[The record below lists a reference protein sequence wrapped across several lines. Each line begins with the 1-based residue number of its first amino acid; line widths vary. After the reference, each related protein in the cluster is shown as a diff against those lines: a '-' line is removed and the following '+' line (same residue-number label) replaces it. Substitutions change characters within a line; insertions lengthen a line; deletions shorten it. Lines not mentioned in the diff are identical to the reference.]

1 MNGQPAVDPV
11 GGMEERET
19 LDKVL
24 LALRAF
30 SHGAWAQM
38 NLSRL
43 ALFGRNLREARSGAA
58 NERLRKAAGEYGESV
73 YPLIG
78 NIADQLPSV
87 AIDPKVVQ
95 NVRFHSDELANMVR
109 VLSGTSEPSS
119 EQLQKCELGIP
130 EHVDR
135 LLDAFRVI
143 RERMMTEFPCEA
155 EGVLKRVVERRQAE
169 NQGCK
174 VSFPRELSDYHHVV
188 VIGEA
193 EFLRVVDV
201 LIDWAFAQADGELSF
216 DVKTSQDRWM
226 LEMRHDGLFLPPDRW
241 HKMFTHDTGLAS
253 DTLSAIPEILSKYDG
268 DICVKAS
275 SEDSGTTL
283 LVRLRLMH
291 A

>member
-1 MNGQPAVDPV
+1 MNGQPEVDRA
-11 GGMEERET
+11 GGMEEREA
-19 LDKVL
+19 LDKIM

-43 ALFGRNLREARSGAA
+43 ALFGRNLTEATSGAA

-78 NIADQLPSV
+78 NIADQLQSV

-95 NVRFHSDELANMVR
+95 NVRFHSDELANMATL
-109 VLSGTSEPSS
+109 LSGTSEPSS
-119 EQLQKCELGIP
+119 EQLQKCEVGIP
-130 EHVDR
+130 QHVDR

-143 RERMMTEFPCEA
+143 RKGMMAEFPCDA
-155 EGVLKRVVERRQAE
+155 ESVLKRVVERRQAG
-169 NQGCK
+169 NRRGK
-174 VSFPRELSDYHHVV
+174 VVLPRDFSDQHRVV

-193 EFLRVVDV
+193 EFLRVVEV
-201 LIDWAFAQADGELSF
+201 LIDWAFAQGDGELSL
-216 DVKTSQDRWM
+216 DVKTSQERWM

-241 HKMFTHDTGLAS
+241 HEVFTDDTGLAS
-253 DTLSAIPEILSKYDG
+253 DNLSAVPEILSKYDG